1 MLKPGPGLWT
11 VSLCAFTK
19 WGREEGRGETGM
31 GEGKLDD
38 FLTEMKIYK
47 VVAERKVVAS
57 EYNTSRPYRAG
68 YK

>member
-11 VSLCAFTK
+11 VSLCAFST
-19 WGREEGRGETGM
+19 WGREEGRGDAGM

-47 VVAERKVVAS
+47 VTAERNVAAS
-57 EYNTSRPYRAG
+57 EYNTSRLCRAG